1 MNPSKSTVRA
11 FAILVAFQ
19 VLMTVPLPWE
29 PGRWWS
35 SIARLSP
42 DLLGIVLCVIA
53 LGGWTRSRLFAHVG
67 VVAFAVAWL
76 YRCFA
81 TLVPTFYGKAFEP
94 WVDMLEL
101 PGLVHLLLHTYPA
114 ALQVVMI
121 VAAACVFGFVYWLLW
136 RGFRVVAGG
145 GSSLVF
151 VSTVVVAFQS
161 AVTFAWLQS
170 DTALRSR
177 IAVAAPSSIASACEY
192 AIDVFA
198 SKSYRVGPIVNERV
212 QAANQVIDRADTSFT
227 SLDSADVQ
235 VLFLESYGRGILGNS
250 TRERYT
256 TELRRLEARL
266 TESGFVSRTGWVRPR
281 VRGGGSSLAHLEF
294 MSGIPVENRRVFDA
308 LLASPIRPLPALL
321 RNAGYRTVN
330 VEPAMPREWPEA
342 AVLGFDDDAFRSSFP
357 YRGTKY
363 AWGDM
368 PDQYALA
375 RVLRDIVA
383 KERTKP
389 MFLQYVSIT
398 GHAPFSMI
406 PPVLEPWERALDDGA
421 FDRPAAKTYDIT
433 WLNYAGHPE
442 IEKAYVDAM
451 CYSLR
456 IAIEYTSKLTR
467 PSLVFVL
474 GDHQP
479 PIEYVDRIERQH
491 DVPMHVITNVP
502 AFAKRLDD
510 DGWPCTRGMVPDF
523 EAASIPSSRILH
535 RFLMSFGK

>member
-1 MNPSKSTVRA
+1 MRSTTSTFRA
-11 FAILVAFQ
+11 FAILLAFH
-19 VLMTVPLPWE
+19 VLATLPLPWE
-29 PGRWWS
+29 PGSWWS
-35 SIARLSP
+35 SSARLSP

-53 LGGWTRSRLFAHVG
+53 LGGSAMPKSYAHVG
-67 VVAFAVAWL
+67 VVGFAVAWL
-76 YRCFA
+76 YRCFE
-81 TLVPTFYGKAFEP
+81 TLVPTFYGKPFEP

-114 ALQVVMI
+114 ALQVAMVI
-121 VAAACVFGFVYWLLW
+121 TAACVFGLVYWLLW
-136 RGFRVVAGG
+136 RGFRTVAAA
-145 GSSLVF
+145 GSSIVF
-151 VSTVVVAFQS
+151 ASTVVVAFQLS
-161 AVTFAWLQS
+161 VTFAWLRS
-170 DTALRSR
+170 DAALR
-177 IAVAAPSSIASACEY
+177 AGVAFAAPSSIASAFEY
-192 AIDVFA
+192 AVDVYA

-212 QAANQVIDRADTSFT
+212 QAANQAIDRVDTSFA

-250 TRERYT
+250 ARERYT
-256 TELRRLEARL
+256 NELRRLEARL
-266 TESGFVSRTGWVRPR
+266 TDADFTSRTGWVRPR
-281 VRGGGSSLAHLEF
+281 VRGGGSSLAHVEF

-308 LLASPIRPLPALL
+308 LLASSIRPLPALL
-321 RNAGYRTVN
+321 RKAGYKTVN
-330 VEPAMPREWPEA
+330 IEPAMPREWPEA
-342 AVLGFDDDAFRSSFP
+342 AALGFDDDVFRSSFP

-375 RVLRDIVA
+375 RVLRDVVS
-383 KERTKP
+383 KERTHP
-389 MFLQYVSIT
+389 LFLQYVSIT

-406 PPVLEPWERALDDGA
+406 PPVLEPWERALEDGA
-421 FDRPAAKTYDIT
+421 FDGPAAKTYDIT

-442 IEKAYVDAM
+442 IANAYVDAM

-456 IAIEYTSKLTR
+456 VAIEYASKLTR

-479 PIEYVDRIERQH
+479 PIAYVDRIERQH

-502 AFAKRLDD
+502 AFAQRLDD
-510 DGWPCTRGMVPDF
+510 DGWPCARGMVPDF
-523 EAASIPSSRILH
+523 DSASIPSSRILH